1 MLLNYLKI
9 AQRNLLRHKLTAS
22 INILGLGIGIAACMV
37 IWQYV
42 QWERSYDGF
51 FFNASQIYR
60 VNTHWGDGTLEERYA
75 TSPPPLAEAI
85 RSSIP
90 EVEAVARLYY
100 WSDFT
105 MRPDHNFDKIFR
117 ETKVYAADADFFKV
131 LKCKFL
137 AGDPTTALQKP
148 TSVVLPRKVAI
159 RYFGKQAVEQNRI
172 VGRYLRGGKDAGTPW
187 RVTAL
192 IEDLPAN
199 THLQFE
205 YLVSS
210 NSYPDDLH
218 RNSIWTWPVMHTYL
232 RLKDQTSLAAV
243 ERKLEQL
250 VETHA
255 LPQLQKANNA
265 TNASNLFFHFPL
277 QALTD
282 IHLKSDYLQEMAP
295 NGNATYVNTLYII
308 SIFILLLACVNY
320 INLFTA
326 RATLRAKE
334 VGVKKAV
341 GANGKQLITQF
352 LTESLV
358 LCSLATVLGFG
369 LMQVFYQGADGF
381 LGKGAL
387 HPIWSSKQMA
397 LMGLGITAI
406 VGLLA
411 GAYPALY
418 MTRFRP
424 LQVLKDNLA
433 HGLQGGS
440 LRNILVVFQF
450 VVSIGLIT
458 ATLVVNQQVS
468 YFKNRQLGFDKE
480 NVLLIQNDREI
491 EEERDAFKAALLQ
504 NSNIRQASFSTGVPG
519 LQSYQTRDF
528 STPGNSNKG
537 MGINWYQIDD
547 TYLPTMGMELL
558 AGRNFS
564 KNIASDTFGLILNE
578 AAVQAMGLEDPV
590 GKYLVKNAGA
600 NDEQKVQVIGV
611 VKNFHLESLHHNI
624 KPLALQ
630 LLNDY
635 VYKDYVAIRIA
646 GGKLKTSLAFVEQ
659 QWKAFEP
666 NVPITYSFLDEKLN
680 QHFEAETQL
689 SQILNLFTALA
700 LFIACMGLYGLVL
713 FIIERRKKEIGI
725 RKIIGASTADILL
738 LLNKNFLKLT
748 LLAFLIASPIAWY
761 AMSHWLKNFAYHI
774 ELQWWVF
781 ALAGVAALG
790 IAALTVSVQAA
801 RAAVANPV
809 ESLKTE

>member
-1 MLLNYLKI
+1 M
-9 AQRNLLRHKLTAS
+9 
-22 INILGLGIGIAACMV
+22 
-37 IWQYV
+37 
-42 QWERSYDGF
+42 
-51 FFNASQIYR
+51 
-60 VNTHWGDGTLEERYA
+60 
-75 TSPPPLAEAI
+75 
-85 RSSIP
+85 
-90 EVEAVARLYY
+90 
-100 WSDFT
+100 
-105 MRPDHNFDKIFR
+105 
-117 ETKVYAADADFFKV
+117 
-131 LKCKFL
+131 
-137 AGDPTTALQKP
+137 
-148 TSVVLPRKVAI
+148 
-159 RYFGKQAVEQNRI
+159 
-172 VGRYLRGGKDAGTPW
+172 
-187 RVTAL
+187 
-192 IEDLPAN
+192 
-199 THLQFE
+199 
-205 YLVSS
+205 
-210 NSYPDDLH
+210 
-218 RNSIWTWPVMHTYL
+218 
-232 RLKDQTSLAAV
+232 
-243 ERKLEQL
+243 
-250 VETHA
+250 
-255 LPQLQKANNA
+255 
-265 TNASNLFFHFPL
+265 
-277 QALTD
+277 
-282 IHLKSDYLQEMAP
+282 
-295 NGNATYVNTLYII
+295 
-308 SIFILLLACVNY
+308 
-320 INLFTA
+320 
-326 RATLRAKE
+326 
-334 VGVKKAV
+334 
-341 GANGKQLITQF
+341 
-352 LTESLV
+352 
-358 LCSLATVLGFG
+358 
-369 LMQVFYQGADGF
+369 
-381 LGKGAL
+381 
-387 HPIWSSKQMA
+387 
-397 LMGLGITAI
+397 
-406 VGLLA
+406 
-411 GAYPALY
+411 
-418 MTRFRP
+418 
-424 LQVLKDNLA
+424 
-433 HGLQGGS
+433 
-440 LRNILVVFQF
+440 
-450 VVSIGLIT
+450 
-458 ATLVVNQQVS
+458 
-468 YFKNRQLGFDKE
+468 
-480 NVLLIQNDREI
+480 
-491 EEERDAFKAALLQ
+491 LQ

-578 AAVQAMGLEDPV
+578 AAVQAMGLQDPI

-748 LLAFLIASPIAWY
+748 LLAFFIASPIAWY